1 MIDGKISLVIFTVLF
16 TIIVSSMTGFLGVD
30 GIDCTDPSELI
41 QQPPENSSTF
51 DTAIDSGNNV
61 IDVFFGC
68 SSTNPIINGIFLAL
82 QAGIIF
88 VLLFILKDVIPF
100 T

>member
-1 MIDGKISLVIFTVLF
+1 VISSKISLVIFTVLF
-16 TIIVSSMTGFLGVD
+16 TVIVSSMTAFLGIG
-30 GIDCTDPSELI
+30 GITCTDPSEI
-41 QQPPENSSTF
+41 IEEPPENASTF
-51 DTAIDSGNNV
+51 ETAIDSGNKV

-68 SSTNPIINGIFLAL
+68 NSENPVINGLFLSL
-82 QAGIIF
+82 QAGIII